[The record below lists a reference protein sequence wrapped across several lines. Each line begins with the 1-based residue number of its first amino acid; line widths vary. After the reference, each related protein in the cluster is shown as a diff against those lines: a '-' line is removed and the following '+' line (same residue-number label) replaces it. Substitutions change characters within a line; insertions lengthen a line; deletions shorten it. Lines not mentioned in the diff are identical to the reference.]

1 MIWHIIK
8 LSVGVEDV
16 EHLARIQE
24 SRLKN
29 EGVLAHIT
37 RNTPKRAD
45 QLLKG
50 GSIYWV
56 IKRFIRVRQRLL
68 GIERGVNSEGK
79 PSCALVLDPQL
90 VRTELKEF
98 RAFQRW
104 RYLGVKDAPRDLED
118 GSPDQVDACLPPEMA
133 AELKGLGLL

>member
-104 RYLGVKDAPRDLED
+104 RYLDVKDAPRDLED